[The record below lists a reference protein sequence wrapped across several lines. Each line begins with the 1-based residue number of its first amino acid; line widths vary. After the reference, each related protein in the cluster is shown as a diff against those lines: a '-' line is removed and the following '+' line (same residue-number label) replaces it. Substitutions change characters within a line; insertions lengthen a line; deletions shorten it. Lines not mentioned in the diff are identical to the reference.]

1 MARVLSFAKY
11 QVSSMS
17 IVIGSFYLG
26 VLTFALITALF
37 GWTGEM
43 NSGMVI
49 VAFVVGLNC
58 FKTSFLFAQAN
69 NISRRSFYFANILA
83 LFALA
88 IGTSCTELVATGL
101 LQRMV
106 SYRTAYFF
114 DYYPMG
120 LFSRLILTTAL
131 MMLLASLGWLI
142 NMIYYRSNAIMKV
155 VVSLSPIGL
164 VFVFNYFNDR
174 TQGGLW
180 NALIGFVQKALGFQT
195 EVPNPYIA
203 VLSFTI
209 GSIAILLFN
218 YLLMYRTP
226 VKAR

>member
-11 QVSSMS
+11 QVSSLS
-17 IVIGSFYLG
+17 IVIGGFYLG
-26 VLTFALITALF
+26 VFAIALVTALF

-43 NSGMVI
+43 NGGMVI
-49 VAFVVGLNC
+49 VAFVLGLNC
-58 FKTSFLFAQAN
+58 FKTSYLFAQAN
-69 NISRRSFYFANILA
+69 NISRRSFYFATVLA
-83 LFALA
+83 LLVLS
-88 IGTSCTELVATGL
+88 IGSFCTEFLATGL
-101 LQRMV
+101 LKSLITYGSVHFYAYYQMGFFAEFLFTV
-106 SYRTAYFF
+106 S
-114 DYYPMG
+114 M
-120 LFSRLILTTAL
+120 L
-131 MMLLASLGWLI
+131 MLLTSVGWMI

-180 NALIGFVQKALGFQT
+180 NALFGFVQKALGFQT

-203 VLSFTI
+203 VLSFTL